1 VSTTPVTNE
10 QSQREA
16 PRAPSRNLFEDPA
29 IAAAAQ
35 NDPFARWVVQ
45 HWRTIVVVL
54 LAIGASMLGY
64 NRFTTVAVEKRSAA
78 TAVLN
83 SVQESYHQLVTK
95 EESLVTLRAEE
106 AAQADAGEKA
116 KITAKIDTTSKEVDQ
131 LKDKVTLMVESLD
144 SAAPFNTLKELYRGL
159 LAARLKN
166 YDKTRDALANATWE
180 QVGEPESS
188 ERFMAE
194 ILSFGLARAL
204 IDSDAHRAL
213 AREQLVKLAERGSF
227 AAVPSAKT
235 LLMIAA
241 SEPEKAQAQQLA
253 DALRAK
259 YPSQQRFLTNLGDSE
274 SE

>member
-1 VSTTPVTNE
+1 
-10 QSQREA
+10 
-16 PRAPSRNLFEDPA
+16 
-29 IAAAAQ
+29 
-35 NDPFARWVVQ
+35 
-45 HWRTIVVVL
+45 
-54 LAIGASMLGY
+54 
-64 NRFTTVAVEKRSAA
+64 
-78 TAVLN
+78 
-83 SVQESYHQLVTK
+83 VTK

>member
-1 VSTTPVTNE
+1 MSTTPVTNE
-10 QSQREA
+10 QSQREK

-35 NDPFARWVVQ
+35 NDPFARWVVK

-54 LAIGASMLGY
+54 LALGASMLGY
-64 NRFTTVAVEKRSAA
+64 NRFTTVALEKRSAA
-78 TAVLN
+78 TAVLS

-95 EESLVTLRAEE
+95 EEVLVTLRAEE
-106 AAQADAGEKA
+106 AVQADAAEKA

-144 SAAPFNTLKELYRGL
+144 SSAPFNTLKELYRGL

-166 YDKTRDALANATWE
+166 YDKTRDALANSSWE
-180 QVGEPESS
+180 QIGKPESS

-194 ILSFGLARAL
+194 LLSFGLARAL

-227 AAVPSAKT
+227 AAVPAANT
-235 LLMIAA
+235 LVMIAV

-253 DALRAK
+253 EALRVK

-274 SE
+274 S